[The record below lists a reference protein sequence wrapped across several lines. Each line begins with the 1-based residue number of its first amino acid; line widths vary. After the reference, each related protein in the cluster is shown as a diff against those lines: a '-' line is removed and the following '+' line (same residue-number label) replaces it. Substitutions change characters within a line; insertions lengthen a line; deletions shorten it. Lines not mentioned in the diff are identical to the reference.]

1 MTFGISG
8 LFTIKI
14 IKKYKSF
21 YKTKIKE
28 QQDNMNIQKLN
39 NGYEQYNSVNKN
51 LIDESK
57 GYEYGYEQ

>member
-1 MTFGISG
+1 
-8 LFTIKI
+8 
-14 IKKYKSF
+14 
-21 YKTKIKE
+21 
-28 QQDNMNIQKLN
+28 MNTQKLN